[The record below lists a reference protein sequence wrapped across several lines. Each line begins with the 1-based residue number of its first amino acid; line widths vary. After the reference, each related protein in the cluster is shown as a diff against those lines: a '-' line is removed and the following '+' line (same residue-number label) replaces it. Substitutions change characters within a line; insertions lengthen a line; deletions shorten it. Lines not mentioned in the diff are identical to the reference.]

1 MTPIAAGASR
11 AVGAVLLL
19 ALALPPSA
27 APQSLD
33 LTGYA
38 LGVATRAGASD
49 LGDAGSTLLAR
60 TRVMPVLT
68 LGSATLDIAYEH
80 ILSHTPEDG
89 GLAITTPGGEGAR
102 SSDWLGAD
110 WDLHTTSR
118 TSWRHRFDRL
128 SLAFDVGPLSLVAG
142 RQPIS
147 WATTLF
153 LTPADPFS
161 PFDPSD
167 PFREYRGGVD
177 ALRVQAFTG
186 PFSEI
191 EGVVRAAETPDGS
204 TLTALA
210 RGQTSRGGWA
220 LGGWA
225 GVVHDQGAGALFAT
239 GSWGAMALRAEV
251 AAREDPGGGGTVRGA
266 LGTDR
271 NFLVSGKDL
280 YVVLEI
286 QYDGFGAAT
295 SSALIEVAESR
306 PFAYGEMQ
314 VLGRWTGAA
323 QASYQAHPL
332 VSVDALALANLGD
345 GSFLLAP
352 GMWWTATSSASVRL
366 GTYVGVGPS
375 SVEPGERLA
384 SEYGIIPWIG
394 YAALSLFF

>member
-1 MTPIAAGASR
+1 MTSIGAGAGR
-11 AVGAVLLL
+11 AVGTALLV
-19 ALALPPSA
+19 ALALPLPA
-27 APQSLD
+27 ASQSLD

-38 LGVATRAGASD
+38 LGLATRAGASD
-49 LGDAGSTLLAR
+49 LGGPGSTFLAR
-60 TRVMPVLT
+60 TRLMPLLT

-102 SSDWLGAD
+102 AGDWLGAD
-110 WDLHTTSR
+110 WDLRTTSR

-128 SLAFDVGPLSLVAG
+128 SLAFDVGAFSVVAG

-177 ALRVQAFTG
+177 ALRVRAFTG

-204 TLTALA
+204 TLTALM

-225 GVVHDQGAGALFAT
+225 GVVHDEGAGALFAT
-239 GSWGAMALRAEV
+239 GSWGATALRGEV
-251 AAREDPGGGGTVRGA
+251 AVRKDPGGGGTVRGA
-266 LGTDR
+266 VGADR
-271 NFLVSGKDL
+271 NFLVSGRDL
-280 YVVLEI
+280 YTVLEI
-286 QYDGFGAAT
+286 QYDGFGAAR
-295 SSALIEVAESR
+295 SSALIEVARSR
-306 PFAYGEMQ
+306 PFTYGEMQ

-332 VSVDALALANLGD
+332 VSVDAMVLANLRD
-345 GSFLLAP
+345 GSVLVAP
-352 GMWWTATSSASVRL
+352 GMSWTATATASVRL

-375 SVEPGERLA
+375 RVDPSERLA
-384 SEYGIIPWIG
+384 SEYGIFPWIG